1 MKKIEAYLKPF
12 RVAELRDALA
22 RARFGVIRV
31 HEVEELRPADAY
43 PEVVQGVVHQ
53 LDVTP
58 RTLLVLLV
66 DDDEVDRAVTLI
78 QEVARTDHDHDGR
91 IVITQVE
98 QLVPVDPAEAARG
111 KGAEP
116 GSGGSVS
123 L

>member
-1 MKKIEAYLKPF
+1 VKKIEAYLKPF

-66 DDDEVDRAVTLI
+66 DDDEVERAVALI
-78 QEVARTDHDHDGR
+78 QDVARTDHDHDGR

-98 QLVPVDPAEAARG
+98 QLVPVDPSEEARQ
-111 KGAEP
+111 KGEEP
-116 GSGGSVS
+116 GPDGSVS